1 MPSPPKKYTDVK
13 PIGAEAQADREAPKC
28 GSNSKT
34 TAGRS
39 QRKIQ

>member
-1 MPSPPKKYTDVK
+1 MPSPPKKYVDVK
-13 PIGAEAQADREAPKC
+13 PIAAEALADCVAPKY

-39 QRKIQ
+39 QQKIQ